1 MVNRKAEVF
10 AHTNQEFRSIDPR
23 ISLDQWRALVAVVDE
38 GGYAAAAGA
47 LHKSQ
52 SAVTY
57 AVQQIEK
64 LLGVKVFRIEG
75 RKAVLTPTGRML
87 HSRARTLIDEASR
100 MEHAAHRAS
109 AGWEAEIAIA
119 VEIIF
124 PTWLLLRCLDR
135 LGAEAPHARIEV
147 IETVIGGAPEALLE
161 RKVDLA
167 LTPRIP
173 PGFYGQSLMRMR
185 FVPAA
190 HPDHPLFRL
199 GRRPTLDDLRKHRQ
213 LVVRDTAVKRDRRG
227 AFIEAES
234 RWTVGHM
241 ATSLQAA
248 RMGFGFAWYP
258 EEKIR
263 EELAAGELKVLPLA
277 TGGEQFAEIYLV
289 LADPDG
295 AGPGVR
301 RLAEILET
309 EVKSACE
316 KSPQARR
323 EAARPRATKRSR
335 GSA

>member
-1 MVNRKAEVF
+1 MVSSP
-10 AHTNQEFRSIDPR
+10 T
-23 ISLDQWRALVAVVDE
+23 ISLEQWRALVAVVDE

-47 LHKSQ
+47 MHKSQ

-64 LLGVKVFRIEG
+64 LLGMKAFELSG
-75 RKAVLTPTGRML
+75 RKAVLTAAGRML
-87 HSRARTLIDEASR
+87 YARARILLDEATSL
-100 MEHAAHRAS
+100 EQSAHRAS

-124 PTWLLLRCLDR
+124 PTWLLLKCLDR
-135 LGAEAPHARIEV
+135 FGREAPHARIEI

-161 RKVDLA
+161 HRVDLA
-167 LTPRIP
+167 LTPQIP
-173 PGFYGQSLMRMR
+173 PGFNGTSLMRLG

-190 HPDHPLFRL
+190 HPDHPLFKL
-199 GRRPTLDDLRKHRQ
+199 GRRLTLKDLRKQRH
-213 LVVRDTAVKRDRRG
+213 LVVRDTSVKRDRRG
-227 AFIEAES
+227 SILEAEQ

-263 EELAAGELKVLPLA
+263 EEIEAGQLKVLPLQGA
-277 TGGEQFAEIYLV
+277 GDIFAEIYLV

-301 RLAEILET
+301 RLAAILEE
-309 EVKSACE
+309 EVRSECRRRPSRKGAAA
-316 KSPQARR
+316 KPRRSPVISGV
-323 EAARPRATKRSR
+323 TV
-335 GSA
+335 